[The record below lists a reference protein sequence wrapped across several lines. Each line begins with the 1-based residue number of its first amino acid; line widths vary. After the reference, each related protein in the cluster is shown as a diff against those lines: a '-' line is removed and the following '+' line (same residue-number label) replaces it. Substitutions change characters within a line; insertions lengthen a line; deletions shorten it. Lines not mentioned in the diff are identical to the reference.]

1 MIDVLIMGGTWNPN
15 GDPVTETFA
24 NALDHRRFRH
34 AYVPY
39 PATYGTPMS
48 FRNSVNVGK
57 YALVQAIR
65 DSPNPVIVAG
75 YSQGAAVAAEVA
87 ADIAMYPDLDVRAAA
102 LIACPSRPRGV
113 CVGVEPGGYGVV
125 GELEISTMPTL
136 HAAAFRDPICALPE
150 GSMLRSL
157 ADMSAYMSI
166 SSPQEFAQWGA
177 SLVDLALQR
186 RFQRWWAPQNWRDTA
201 DVIAQANAYLTEGR
215 HTSAYINEGLCV
227 ELANAVNSL

>member
-1 MIDVLIMGGTWNPN
+1 MIDVIIMGGTWNAN

-24 NALDHRRFRH
+24 KALDHRRFRH
-34 AYVPY
+34 YYVPY
-39 PATYGTPMS
+39 PAAYGTPMS
-48 FRNSVNVGK
+48 FRSSVSFGK
-57 YALVQAIR
+57 FALVQAIR

-87 ADIAMYPDLDVRAAA
+87 ADIEHYPDLDVRAAA
-102 LIACPSRPRGV
+102 LIACPSRPRGM
-113 CVGVEPGGYGVV
+113 CVGADPGGYGVV
-125 GELEISTMPTL
+125 GEQAITTMPVL

-166 SSPQEFAQWGA
+166 SSPHDFVQWG
-177 SLVDLALQR
+177 SSIVDLAVRQ

-201 DVIAQANAYLTEGR
+201 DVIGQANAYLTEGR
-215 HTSAYINEGLCV
+215 HTSAYITEGLSI
-227 ELANAVNSL
+227 ELAEAVNSL